1 MTDYPERSET
11 MRQALT
17 RAIESIDAERV
28 TLRDLIGYLGDHGL
42 LFICALL
49 SIPFLIPVS
58 IPGVS
63 TVFGLG
69 ILLIG
74 IGVTLNRTPWIPD
87 RLMDRQLSADTL
99 KPVLQRGAQHLER
112 IEKVIRPRI
121 GALTGGTM
129 MNRLNGLAIVAGAGL
144 LMIPL
149 GLVPFSNTLP
159 ALAILL
165 LCVGISQRDGAVVL
179 GGYAMLVA
187 TTVYFGVL
195 AWAAYAAGRGVLS
208 IFGGG

>member
-1 MTDYPERSET
+1 MTSYAERSET

-17 RAIESIDAERV
+17 RAIHSIRGDHV
-28 TLRDLIGYLGDHGL
+28 TLRELIGYLGDHGL

-63 TVFGLG
+63 TVFGLA

-74 IGVTLNRTPWIPD
+74 VGVTLNRTPWIPD
-87 RLMDRQLSADTL
+87 RLMDRELPAAKL
-99 KPVLQRGAQHLER
+99 KPVLEKGSHYLER
-112 IEKVIRPRI
+112 IERVLRPRI
-121 GALTGGTM
+121 GSLTDGAL
-129 MNRLNGLAIVAGAGL
+129 MNRVNGLAIIAAAVL
-144 LMIPL
+144 LMFPL

-179 GGYAMLVA
+179 GGYGMLAA
-187 TTVYFGVL
+187 TVVYFGAL
-195 AWAAYAAGRGVLS
+195 AWAAYAAGRGVMS